1 MNTNLANSQ
10 ALGRVK
16 VLDLTRYVAGP
27 FCTRLLADY
36 GAEVIK
42 VERPGQGDPG
52 RRMGPFLR
60 DHPHAEKSG
69 AFLHLNHN
77 KVGIT
82 LNLKAAAGARIFG
95 ELVKWADVVVENFR
109 PGVMDRLGLTYSRL
123 TELKPG
129 LVMTSISNFGQTG
142 PYRDYKATEII
153 EYAIGG
159 PMLFTGTSGREPVKL
174 GANVGLY
181 FAGQMAAVA
190 TLTAVYRKQGDGS
203 GDHIDISIMETQ
215 AGSVDRQTA
224 MLVNHQYTGHRFS
237 RLDTHESYLGG
248 IYPCKDGYI
257 DVRARE
263 RMPKLIE
270 MMEDAEPSRGPVVVT
285 SETSEDLSRVQALDQ
300 RLRDWLNQ
308 RTRREV
314 WAKTQEHRV
323 LTAPL
328 YDSAGVLED
337 PHFRARG
344 LWTRVE
350 GVDSGLSEFPG
361 RQVLMGATPWQVRR
375 PAPTLGQHNTH
386 IYCGLL
392 GYSLSDLSRLC
403 QMGVI

>member
-1 MNTNLANSQ
+1 M
-10 ALGRVK
+10 
-16 VLDLTRYVAGP
+16 DLTRYVAGP

-52 RRMGPFLR
+52 RRLGPFLR
-60 DHPHAEKSG
+60 DHPHLEKSG

-82 LNLKAAAGARIFG
+82 LNLKTIAGARIFG
-95 ELVKWADVVVENFR
+95 ELAKWADVVVENFR
-109 PGVMDRLGLTYSRL
+109 PGVMDRLGLTYSSLAR
-123 TELKPG
+123 LKPG

-285 SETSEDLSRVQALDQ
+285 SETSEDLGWVQALDQ

-314 WAKTQEHRV
+314 WAKTQEHRI

-392 GYSLSDLSRLC
+392 GYSLSDLSRLR

>member
-1 MNTNLANSQ
+1 MNLNIANRQ
-10 ALGRVK
+10 ALGHIK
-16 VLDLTRYVAGP
+16 VLDLTHYVAGP

-52 RRMGPFLR
+52 RRLGPFLR
-60 DHPHAEKSG
+60 DHPQGEKSG
-69 AFLHLNHN
+69 AFLHLNHS

-82 LNLKAAAGARIFG
+82 LNLKAAAGVRIFG

-123 TELKPG
+123 ARLKPG

-142 PYRDYKATEII
+142 PYRNYKATEIV

-174 GANVGLY
+174 GGRVGLY

-190 TLTAVYRKQGDGS
+190 TLMAVYRNQGDGR

-224 MLVNHQYTGHRFS
+224 MLVNHQYTGRRFS
-237 RLDTHESYLGG
+237 RLDTQGSYLGS

-263 RMPKLIE
+263 RMPRLIA
-270 MMEDAEPSRGPVVVT
+270 MMEGAGPSRGPVAVT
-285 SETSEDLSRVQALDQ
+285 SETSEDRGRVEALDR

-308 RTRREV
+308 RTRREI

-328 YDSAGVLED
+328 YDSSGVLED
-337 PHFRARG
+337 PHFRVRG
-344 LWTRVE
+344 LWTKVE
-350 GVDSGLSEFPG
+350 GVDSGLLEYPG
-361 RQVLMGATPWQVRR
+361 RQVLMGATPWRVRR
-375 PAPTLGQHNTH
+375 PAPTLGQHNRDV
-386 IYCGLL
+386 YCGLL
-392 GYSLSDLSRLC
+392 GYSPRDLSRLR